1 MKLLEVPQ
9 RTALGLIKLYKG
21 AVSPY
26 LPGTCRYTPTCS
38 EYAAA
43 AIRRFGAARG
53 GVMALKRILRCN
65 PFHEGGYDPVP
76 TAVSEEDMK

>member
-26 LPGTCRYTPTCS
+26 LPGACRYTPTCS

>member
-26 LPGTCRYTPTCS
+26 LPGACRYTPTCS

-65 PFHEGGYDPVP
+65 PFHEGGSDPVP